1 MISVVARLD
10 CLSYVIILFPLHRS
24 ILFFFFLP
32 YEFDD
37 IRTLHVVPLLLK
49 SAKNSLYLVTLKLE
63 CDIIL
68 PCLPSALD
76 CLIKSCVL
84 QPPDLELM

>member
-1 MISVVARLD
+1 MISVVTRLD
-10 CLSYVIILFPLHRS
+10 CLSYVIILFPSTWICSFL
-24 ILFFFFLP
+24 FLP
-32 YEFDD
+32 YEFGD
-37 IRTLHVVPLLLK
+37 IRTLQVVPLLLK
-49 SAKNSLYLVTLKLE
+49 SAKNSLYLVTLNLE